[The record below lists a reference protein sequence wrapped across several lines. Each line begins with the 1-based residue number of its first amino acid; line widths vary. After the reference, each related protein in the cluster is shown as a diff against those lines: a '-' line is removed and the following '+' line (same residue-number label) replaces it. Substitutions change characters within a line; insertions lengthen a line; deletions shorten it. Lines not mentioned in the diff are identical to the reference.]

1 MPVIMVEG
9 PPVDDIEKKR
19 SLVRSLTAAAAVGYG
34 LPEAAFI
41 VILHE
46 TSSDSVGSGGRLLV
60 DHQQS
65 NQI

>member
-1 MPVIMVEG
+1 MPVITVEG

-19 SLVRSLTAAAAVGYG
+19 SLVRSLTTAAATGYG

-46 TSSDSVGSGGRLLV
+46 TNPDCVGSGGQLLV
-60 DHQQS
+60 DRQPS
-65 NQI
+65 NEV